1 MSLGQC
7 RNCRFCRFKE
17 FRSWYD
23 NWNAIQMLSSGD
35 NFASRNSY
43 PFACMNDLDDDIQIR
58 MTPEGVYSGRPYAA
72 QFAEAIKNLNLILL
86 EGNLEQLGFPVKEL
100 PAYKTLMESK

>member
-1 MSLGQC
+1 MGLGQC
-7 RNCRFCRFKE
+7 RNCRFCKFKE

-35 NFASRNSY
+35 DFASRNSH

-58 MTPEGVYSGRPYAA
+58 MTSEGVYSGR
-72 QFAEAIKNLNLILL
+72 
-86 EGNLEQLGFPVKEL
+86 LGCEYFEPSE
-100 PAYKTLMESK
+100 ESKTHTWKHSEDLRPFDLLR

>member
-7 RNCRFCRFKE
+7 RNCRFCKFKE

-35 NFASRNSY
+35 DFASRNSH
-43 PFACMNDLDDDIQIR
+43 PFACMNNLDDDIQIR
-58 MTPEGVYSGRPYAA
+58 MTSEGVYSGR
-72 QFAEAIKNLNLILL
+72 
-86 EGNLEQLGFPVKEL
+86 LGCEYFEPSE
-100 PAYKTLMESK
+100 ESKTHTWKHSEDLRPFDLLR